1 MDNNN
6 GSSSSSNNNKSVR
19 RQPTPP
25 VTEVPKAPGTVPP
38 ETFYASASKSSAG
51 LTPPP
56 LPLRPK
62 SSAGSAYTKVNI
74 EPPPTYDTVFR
85 EPQLVSE
92 DTIGTDQ
99 VPALIPADDH
109 HNWPT
114 AEHRWAE
121 DNWGKND
128 SWNEPMPWDNSWAG
142 GSSQKVMDL
151 DARDQEEETNW
162 WDAEL
167 RGTRNRPGPGLLPPF
182 VAESLHNPEH
192 SLFSVSVTA
201 PDIRPTGDV
210 SPFIPP
216 SHDEILRA
224 VPHANTYYCKRHHG
238 WVFLQ
243 WKTSAIIP
251 PFAKSF
257 DPKQHPPLP
266 DQDRRKRTVACADN
280 SFDKSK
286 KTHHFHF
293 YPKAVDSGQ
302 LNPAFHRAP
311 WEVAAQR
318 KQKRRKITS
327 ANLDGYALKEL
338 DVKMNE
344 DLPEGHVEGELL
356 DLYVCCQCSVYC
368 IASEVMPGVIALKY
382 VEDFTRYRH
391 EHPPIG
397 RQPDE
402 SVVSGWETLITIIE
416 NKLWKGKNGQL
427 PVSGKTFQNKIGW
440 SSTTNYIFK
449 QLGFE
454 LITRTEAPGT
464 PEEKTDEFLSPPN
477 TEPNSPEG
485 QEARMK
491 LLRFW
496 VETNAYLVEY
506 QRRFASGLKHY
517 TPHPLHVKVDGA
529 REMYQQAIGA
539 HPDQI
544 SRSTLSYPLGSL
556 AEYAPLLQTWK
567 TLGITPTTFSPDI
580 LIFAYLAQCR
590 CDPANTILYFT
601 HFYAII
607 AAIQSLGGVPSQE
620 LQTLVFEERSR
631 GRFTEEDLQNAAAVL
646 GFGKDGALRLE
657 LEDDIEDDFL
667 AEAWRTAIRNA
678 WRDAKDC
685 TQLQRDAN
693 DAFRIIA
700 QSRGSKKLMKLFS
713 ESSKNQMDPSRAYSV
728 LEVSADVDDEL
739 VLTVFVM
746 RVEEQPHQS
755 DKWREALRTIAEVR
769 DSSRL
774 RHFLEEGKDPGDMVA
789 STRAD
794 LPRGLNQLGN
804 TCYLN
809 SLLQYFYTI
818 KELREAVASMANID
832 VKALEDEKYSEDD
845 LKRHRVG
852 GRLIT
857 RREILRS
864 KKFVSHLADLF
875 WQLQF
880 CENQAVTPTID
891 LAKLALVTS
900 RDEEE
905 EEADRGG
912 TDSSND
918 TDATLVEDGPVRS
931 PDSNGSVLGK
941 RPRDEQRMNMDV
953 DTPMSPITEEKNGYV
968 MISQPSPSRGSKSPR
983 LHGES
988 SSSTMPLP
996 SSVPDVEMVNH
1007 ENSQVEEQKKAP
1019 PLPTRKPTQSDSVMM
1034 FGKQHD
1040 VSECMDNCMFQIEI
1054 ALLKFDGLSDSDN
1067 QNSVVKRL
1075 FYGKLRQRLTQVSAQ
1090 RHPRTSTHE
1099 KEDLFSHLPVNVAD
1113 NGFDIYDGLSGYF
1126 DDVVDYEGEKARME
1140 VTLVDLPPL
1149 LQIQLQRAQFNRET
1163 LQPYKSQ
1170 AYVRFGE
1177 TIYMD
1182 RFLDT
1187 ADPGK
1192 RARSKE
1198 VQAELNTQRERLRL
1212 LTQDKHAPFPA
1223 SLKNTLDFL
1232 SKQETLI
1239 LPDVDEELVAN
1250 ISSEQDMI
1258 EAEIVELKDTIS
1270 KLKEELENI
1279 WKDDTSVAYEL
1290 TSVFIHRG
1298 SSPSFGHY
1306 FFYSRHVPEQPDNW
1320 FKYNDH
1326 QVTEVSKNEVLA
1338 DTTGLTANPYL
1349 LVFAKKDRD
1358 IVRTVNRFDPMALE
1372 DIDT

>member
-6 GSSSSSNNNKSVR
+6 GSSSGSNNKTLVR

-25 VTEVPKAPGTVPP
+25 VTEGSKVPGTVPP

-56 LPLRPK
+56 LPVRPK
-62 SSAGSAYTKVNI
+62 SSAGSAHTK
-74 EPPPTYDTVFR
+74 
-85 EPQLVSE
+85 PQLVSE

-109 HNWPT
+109 HNWP
-114 AEHRWAE
+114 AVEQKWGE
-121 DNWGKND
+121 DDWSRND
-128 SWNEPMPWDNSWAG
+128 AWNESIPWDSSWAG
-142 GSSQKVMDL
+142 GTSQNVMDL

-167 RGTRNRPGPGLLPPF
+167 RGTKNRPGPGILPPF
-182 VAESLHNPEH
+182 VAELLHNPEH

-201 PDIRPTGDV
+201 PDMRPTGDA

-224 VPHANTYYCKRHHG
+224 VPHANTYYCRQHHG

-243 WKTSAIIP
+243 WRTSAIFP

-257 DPKQHPPLP
+257 DPKQYPPLP
-266 DQDRRKRTVACADN
+266 DQDRRKRTVACADD

-286 KTHHFHF
+286 KTHHFHL
-293 YPKAVDSGQ
+293 YPKAVDSSQ

-311 WEVAAQR
+311 WEIAAQR

-327 ANLDGYALKEL
+327 ANLDDHTVKES

-344 DLPEGHVEGELL
+344 DVPEGLVEGELL

-368 IASEVMPGVIALKY
+368 IASEAMPGVIALKY
-382 VEDFTRYRH
+382 VEDFTK
-391 EHPPIG
+391 
-397 RQPDE
+397 QPDE
-402 SVVSGWETLITIIE
+402 SVVSGWETLITIVE
-416 NKLWKGKNGQL
+416 NKLWKGKSGQL
-427 PVSGKTFQNKIGW
+427 LISGKTFQNKIGW
-440 SSTTNYIFK
+440 SSTTSGAFILLLFNAAHGFIRRAYIFK

-464 PEEKTDEFLSPPN
+464 PDERTDQFLSSPN

-485 QEARMK
+485 QETRMK

-506 QRRFASGLKHY
+506 QRRFASALKHY
-517 TPHPLHVKVDGA
+517 MPHPLYVKIDGA

-539 HPDQI
+539 HPDQ
-544 SRSTLSYPLGSL
+544 SSL
-556 AEYAPLLQTWK
+556 AEHVHLLQTWK

-590 CDPANTILYFT
+590 CDPANTMLYFT
-601 HFYAII
+601 HFYAIV

-631 GRFTEEDLQNAAAVL
+631 GRFTEEDLENAAATL
-646 GFGKDGALRLE
+646 GFGRDGALRLE

-667 AEAWRTAIRNA
+667 AEAWRTAVKNA

-685 TQLQRDAN
+685 AQLQRDAN

-739 VLTVFVM
+739 VLTVFMM

-774 RHFLEEGKDPGDMVA
+774 RHFLEEGKDPGDIVA

-818 KELREAVASMANID
+818 RELREAVASMANID

-864 KKFVSHLADLF
+864 KKFVSQLADLF

-941 RPRDEQRMNMDV
+941 RPRDEPRMDMDV
-953 DTPMSPITEEKNGYV
+953 DTPTSPLTEEKNGYV

-996 SSVPDVEMVNH
+996 SPLPDVEMSNN
-1007 ENSQVEEQKKAP
+1007 ENSHVEEQKKGP

-1054 ALLKFDGLSDSDN
+1054 ALLKFDGLGDSDN

-1075 FYGKLRQRLTQVSAQ
+1075 FYGKLRQRLTQVPTQQNA
-1090 RHPRTSTHE
+1090 RPSTHE

-1126 DDVVDYEGEKARME
+1126 DDIVDYEGEKARME

-1149 LQIQLQRAQFNRET
+1149 LQIQLQRVQFNRET

-1170 AYVRFGE
+1170 AYVKFGE

-1187 ADPGK
+1187 ANP
-1192 RARSKE
+1192 
-1198 VQAELNTQRERLRL
+1198 ERGSPHGVP
-1212 LTQDKHAPFPA
+1212 QHAPFPA
-1223 SLKNTLDFL
+1223 SLKSTLDFL

-1250 ISSEQDMI
+1250 ISSEQDII

-1338 DTTGLTANPYL
+1338 DTTGSTANPYL

>member
-1 MDNNN
+1 M
-6 GSSSSSNNNKSVR
+6 R

-25 VTEVPKAPGTVPP
+25 DTEVSKAPGTVAPDS
-38 ETFYASASKSSAG
+38 FYASASKLSAG
-51 LTPPP
+51 PPP

-62 SSAGSAYTKVNI
+62 STAGSAHTKVNI
-74 EPPPTYDTVFR
+74 EAPPTYDTVFR

-92 DTIGTDQ
+92 DTIGNDQ

-109 HNWPT
+109 QAWSAIEPKWT
-114 AEHRWAE
+114 D
-121 DNWGKND
+121 DNWSKND
-128 SWNEPMPWDNSWAG
+128 AWGEPMPWDSSWAG
-142 GSSQKVMDL
+142 GTTHKVMDL

-167 RGTRNRPGPGLLPPF
+167 RETRNRPGSGMLPPF
-182 VAESLHNPEH
+182 VAELLHNPEH

-201 PDIRPTGDV
+201 PDLKPIGDV
-210 SPFIPP
+210 SPFTPP

-224 VPHANTYYCKRHHG
+224 VPHANTYYCRRHHS

-243 WKTSAIIP
+243 WKTSTILP

-257 DPKQHPPLP
+257 DSKQHPPLP
-266 DQDRRKRTVACADN
+266 DQDRRKRSVSCAED

-293 YPKAVDSGQ
+293 YPKAVDSSQ
-302 LNPAFHRAP
+302 LNPPFHRAP
-311 WEVAAQR
+311 WEVTAQR

-327 ANLDGYALKEL
+327 LSLDDSSAKDL
-338 DVKMNE
+338 DVIMNE
-344 DLPEGHVEGELL
+344 DPPEGHVEGELL

-368 IASEVMPGVIALKY
+368 IASEAMPGVIASRY
-382 VEDFTRYRH
+382 VEDFTKYRY
-391 EHPPIG
+391 EHPAIG
-397 RQPDE
+397 RLPDE
-402 SVVSGWETLITIIE
+402 SVVSGWETLNTIIE

-427 PVSGKTFQNKIGW
+427 PIFGKAFQNKIGW
-440 SSTTNYIFK
+440 SPTTDVIFK
-449 QLGFE
+449 QLGFN
-454 LITRTEAPGT
+454 IVSRTEAPGT
-464 PEEKTDEFLSPPN
+464 PEERMVEFLTPPN
-477 TEPNSPEG
+477 SEPDSPEG
-485 QEARMK
+485 QEARLK

-496 VETNAYLVEY
+496 VETNAYLVDY
-506 QRRFASGLKHY
+506 RRRFATALKNY
-517 TPHPLHVKVDGA
+517 VPHPLHVKIDSA

-544 SRSTLSYPLGSL
+544 PRSSSSYPLGSL
-556 AEYAPLLQTWK
+556 VEYVPLLETWK
-567 TLGITPTTFSPDI
+567 VLGITPTTCSPDI
-580 LIFAYLAQCR
+580 LIFAYMAQCR

-601 HFYAII
+601 HFYAVV
-607 AAIQSLGGVPSQE
+607 AAIQSLGGVPPQE
-620 LQTLVFEERSR
+620 LQTLVLEERSR
-631 GRFTEEDLQNAAAVL
+631 GRFTEEDLQNAAGVL

-667 AEAWRTAIRNA
+667 AEAWRTAVKSA

-693 DAFRIIA
+693 EAFRVIA
-700 QSRGSKKLMKLFS
+700 QSRGSKKLMKLWS

-739 VLTVFVM
+739 VLTVFMM

-774 RHFLEEGKDPGDMVA
+774 RHFLDEGKDPGDIVTP
-789 STRAD
+789 TRAD

-832 VKALEDEKYSEDD
+832 IKALEDEKYSEDD

-864 KKFVSHLADLF
+864 KKFVSQLADLF
-875 WQLQF
+875 WQLQY

-931 PDSNGSVLGK
+931 SYDSNGSVLGK
-941 RPRDEQRMNMDV
+941 RPRDEQRIDMDV
-953 DTPMSPITEEKNGYV
+953 DAPTSPIMEEKNGYV
-968 MISQPSPSRGSKSPR
+968 MVSRQSPSRGSKSPR
-983 LHGES
+983 LNGES

-996 SSVPDVEMVNH
+996 SQIPDVEMANQ
-1007 ENSQVEEQKKAP
+1007 ENSQVEEKKPP
-1019 PLPTRKPTQSDSVMM
+1019 PLPTRKPTHSDSVMM

-1054 ALLKFDGLSDSDN
+1054 ALLKFDGLNDSDN
-1067 QNSVVKRL
+1067 QSSVVKRL
-1075 FYGKLRQRLTQVSAQ
+1075 FYGKLRQRLTQVPAQ
-1090 RHPRTSTHE
+1090 RRPRTSIHE

-1113 NGFDIYDGLSGYF
+1113 NGIDIYDGLSGYF

-1140 VTLVDLPPL
+1140 VSLVDLPPL
-1149 LQIQLQRAQFNRET
+1149 LQIQLQRVQFNRET

-1170 AYVRFGE
+1170 AYVKFGE

-1192 RARSKE
+1192 RTRSKE
-1198 VQAELNTQRERLRL
+1198 IQTELNAQRERLRL

-1223 SLKNTLDFL
+1223 SLRSTLDFFT
-1232 SKQETLI
+1232 KQETLM
-1239 LPDVDEELVAN
+1239 LTDVDDELVAN
-1250 ISSEQDMI
+1250 LTGEPEIV
-1258 EAEIVELKDTIS
+1258 EAEIVGLKDTIS
-1270 KLKEELENI
+1270 KLKEELENV

-1306 FFYSRHVPEQPDNW
+1306 FFYSRHLPEQPDNW

-1338 DTTGLTANPYL
+1338 DTTGSTANPYL

-1358 IVRTVNRFDPMALE
+1358 IVRTVNRFDPMSFE

>member
-1 MDNNN
+1 MDNNS

-19 RQPTPP
+19 RQPASP
-25 VTEVPKAPGTVPP
+25 VTEAPKAPGTVSP

-62 SSAGSAYTKVNI
+62 SSAGSAHTKVNI

-114 AEHRWAE
+114 VEHRWAE
-121 DNWGKND
+121 DDWGRND
-128 SWNEPMPWDNSWAG
+128 AWNEPIPWDSSWAG
-142 GSSQKVMDL
+142 GTSQKVMDL

-167 RGTRNRPGPGLLPPF
+167 RGTRNRPGPGILPPL
-182 VAESLHNPEH
+182 VAELLHNPEH

-201 PDIRPTGDV
+201 PDIRPTGDA

-224 VPHANTYYCKRHHG
+224 VPHANTYYCRRHHG

-243 WKTSAIIP
+243 WKTSAIVP

-266 DQDRRKRTVACADN
+266 DQDRRKRTVTCADN

-318 KQKRRKITS
+318 KQRRRKITS
-327 ANLDGYALKEL
+327 VNLDDYAFKES

-368 IASEVMPGVIALKY
+368 IASEAMPGVIALKY

-391 EHPPIG
+391 EHPAIG

-427 PVSGKTFQNKIGW
+427 PVSGKTFQSKIGW
-440 SSTTNYIFK
+440 SPTTSYIFK

-464 PEEKTDEFLSPPN
+464 PEERTDEFLSPPN

-496 VETNAYLVEY
+496 VETNAYLVDY
-506 QRRFASGLKHY
+506 QRRFASALKHY
-517 TPHPLHVKVDGA
+517 TPHPLYVKIDGA

-544 SRSTLSYPLGSL
+544 PRSSSSYPLGSL

-667 AEAWRTAIRNA
+667 AEAWRTAIKNA

-693 DAFRIIA
+693 EAFRIIA
-700 QSRGSKKLMKLFS
+700 QSRGSKKLIKLFS

-728 LEVSADVDDEL
+728 LEVSAD
-739 VLTVFVM
+739 
-746 RVEEQPHQS
+746 VEEQPHQS

-774 RHFLEEGKDPGDMVA
+774 RHFLEEGKDPGDIVA

-832 VKALEDEKYSEDD
+832 VKALEDEKYTEDD

-941 RPRDEQRMNMDV
+941 RPRDEQRMDMDV

-968 MISQPSPSRGSKSPR
+968 MISQPSPPRGSKSPR

-996 SSVPDVEMVNH
+996 SPVPDVEMANH
-1007 ENSQVEEQKKAP
+1007 ENSQVEEQKKGSS
-1019 PLPTRKPTQSDSVMM
+1019 LTYTQAYSVRL
-1034 FGKQHD
+1034 GYD
-1040 VSECMDNCMFQIEI
+1040 V
-1054 ALLKFDGLSDSDN
+1054 
-1067 QNSVVKRL
+1067 RL
-1075 FYGKLRQRLTQVSAQ
+1075 FYGKLRQRLTQVPAQ

-1126 DDVVDYEGEKARME
+1126 DDIVDYEGEKARME

-1170 AYVRFGE
+1170 AYVKFGE
-1177 TIYMD
+1177 TIYG
-1182 RFLDT
+1182 
-1187 ADPGK
+1187 P
-1192 RARSKE
+1192 
-1198 VQAELNTQRERLRL
+1198 AELNTQRERLRL

-1250 ISSEQDMI
+1250 ISGEQDMI
-1258 EAEIVELKDTIS
+1258 EAEIIELKNTIS
-1270 KLKEELENI
+1270 KLKEELEDI

-1306 FFYSRHVPEQPDNW
+1306 FFYSRHVPERPDNW

-1326 QVTEVSKNEVLA
+1326 QVTEVLKTEVLA
-1338 DTTGLTANPYL
+1338 DTTGSTANPYL